1 MSFPGMSYRRHN
13 ASNQNIGGKTLS
25 RLKPLAQGDM
35 TPAQKAYY
43 NSIMGRPNNKD
54 IPADTPLG
62 GPFHAWQRSPAFA
75 EKLGVWEQYLR
86 KDGLLEPRLLELATI
101 VVGRIWSAEIVF
113 ASHGPAAVAAG
124 LDPDIVEA
132 IRRREPPVFKK
143 VDEAAVYHF
152 TDQLTR
158 TYEVDDDVYGDALEL
173 LGEAGLVELVGL
185 AGLYVTASM
194 TLNAFRIPV
203 RPGMKRPYPDKQ

>member
-1 MSFPGMSYRRHN
+1 M
-13 ASNQNIGGKTLS
+13 S
-25 RLKPLAQGDM
+25 RLKPLAPKDM
-35 TPAQKAYY
+35 TPAQKNYY
-43 NSIMGRPNNKD
+43 DSIMNRPNNKD

-124 LDPDIVEA
+124 IDPDIVEA
-132 IRRREPPVFKK
+132 IRRRETPVFENA
-143 VDEAAVYHF
+143 DEAAVYRF

-158 TYEVDDDVYGDALEL
+158 TYEVNDAAYREARDV
-173 LGEAGLVELVGL
+173 LGEDGLVELVGL

-203 RPGMKRPYPDKQ
+203 RPGMKRPYPDKR

>member
-1 MSFPGMSYRRHN
+1 M
-13 ASNQNIGGKTLS
+13 S
-25 RLKPLAQGDM
+25 RLKPLTPGDM
-35 TPAQKAYY
+35 TPEQKAYY
-43 NSIMGRPNNKD
+43 DSIMGRPNNKD

-75 EKLGVWEQYLR
+75 EKLGAWEQYLR

-124 LDPDIVEA
+124 IDPDIVEA
-132 IRRREPPVFKK
+132 IRRRETPVFENA
-143 VDEAAVYHF
+143 DEAAVYRF

-158 TYEVDDDVYGDALEL
+158 TYEVNDAAYREARDV
-173 LGEAGLVELVGL
+173 LGEDGLVELVGL

-203 RPGMKRPYPDKQ
+203 RPGMKRPYPDKL

>member
-1 MSFPGMSYRRHN
+1 M
-13 ASNQNIGGKTLS
+13 S
-25 RLKPLAQGDM
+25 RLKPLAPADM
-35 TPAQKAYY
+35 TPDQKQYY
-43 NSIMGRPNNKD
+43 DSIMNRPNNKA

-86 KDGLLEPRLLELATI
+86 KDGLLETRLLELATI

-124 LDPDIVEA
+124 VDPEIVEA
-132 IRRREPPVFKK
+132 IRRRETPVFEKA
-143 VDEAAVYHF
+143 DEAAVYHF

-158 TYEVDDDVYGDALEL
+158 TCEVDDAVYGDALDV